1 MEKSMLASKTRLAF
15 AGLIVALAACGGSGG
30 YGGTTAPPPP
40 PPPPAPNTV
49 NATPS
54 ETFAP
59 GTLTVHAGDVVT
71 FAFGSLAH
79 NVFFTPAAGVPAD
92 ITGNNRSISIVRTFA
107 TAGTYE
113 YQCHIHP
120 QMHGSVVVQ

>member
-1 MEKSMLASKTRLAF
+1 MLASTTRFAF

-40 PPPPAPNTV
+40 PPPANTV

-54 ETFAP
+54 ETFTPSTLNVHP
-59 GTLTVHAGDVVT
+59 GDAVT

-92 ITGNNRSISIVRTFA
+92 ITGSNANVSVVRTFA
-107 TAGTYE
+107 TAGTYD
-113 YQCHIHP
+113 YTCHIHP

>member
-1 MEKSMLASKTRLAF
+1 MFDTRPATSLAPRTEKTMFASTPRLAF

-40 PPPPAPNTV
+40 PPPANTV

-54 ETFAP
+54 EAFTPA
-59 GTLTVHAGDVVT
+59 TLNVHAGDAVT

-79 NVFFTPAAGVPAD
+79 NVFFTQTAGVPAD
-92 ITGNNRSISIVRTFA
+92 ITGNNANVSVVRT
-107 TAGTYE
+107 
-113 YQCHIHP
+113 
-120 QMHGSVVVQ
+120 

>member
-1 MEKSMLASKTRLAF
+1 MLTSIPRLAF
-15 AGLIVALAACGGSGG
+15 AGLIVAVAACGGSGG

-40 PPPPAPNTV
+40 PPPNTV

-54 ETFAP
+54 EAFTP
-59 GTLTVHAGDVVT
+59 GTLNVHAGDVVT

-92 ITGNNRSISIVRTFA
+92 IAGNNRSVSIARTFA
-107 TAGTYE
+107 TPGTYQ
-113 YQCHIHP
+113 YTCHIHP